1 MPEAFAP
8 AVGHRFAGRF
18 ELQALLRGSGP
29 ARVFTASDG
38 GARPLVLVLFDPSA
52 CTPGAWSGL
61 LRVVHAASEARLVGI
76 EPLRNIPTTPP
87 DPPFCLADPPVGW
100 SFDRLRQ
107 GGPPAWQKQAAPP
120 WERALRLGERAAAI
134 LGAAHTALGV
144 PHRALT
150 AQRLVVTEA
159 DELLILDFG
168 VGELEPSAGR
178 PDDCGYRAPEQASS
192 RGDVRSDV
200 FSLASV
206 LFELIAGERP
216 SPRMPARLRSLVPGV
231 PQAVDELFAE
241 ALAVEPW
248 QRYAD
253 MGELR
258 EALRDVLGLGPA
270 PAASS
275 SAPVVQVMPPP
286 AEAATAS
293 EVDLS
298 RSDLP
303 VLPGSPSTPA
313 PVTAG
318 PSLGRSSLG
327 SPVAAPTPE
336 LRTSGPSIVSAPP
349 GGVAASTPARSMVS
363 AAPGG
368 ATTMELPSRSS
379 VSTAPGGATTMEL
392 PSRSIVSTAPGGATT
407 MELPSRSSVSTP
419 PAPEST
425 MELPARSIE
434 STPPGPES
442 TMELPSPARSIVSA
456 PPGGESTTEL
466 PSPARTIASA
476 SPEAIAREQ
485 AASGLARSSV
495 SPTPRRGPVLP
506 SLESSGSPSPAR
518 PSAFPTPRGPL
529 LPPLELSGSS
539 GPARSNAT
547 TPRRGSLL
555 PPVEPLA
562 VTPMPTRP
570 AASVDPS
577 ASTSASNRTE
587 IDWTRPRP
595 GTPQPESP
603 RPLRY
608 SKLVQPDADETL
620 VPEAASDRDDPPAA
634 RTETLPESFVQA
646 ARTEVWPQS
655 FAQEA
660 APAAKT
666 EVWPQS
672 FAQAAAPAAK
682 TELVLPSFAQA
693 AKTESVPQPMARL
706 RSTGDAPA
714 ARTEIFVASRPER
727 TEILQGDVALP
738 AARSE
743 RTELLSAGPSVVE
756 PPQLGRAVAD
766 PSAAVPRPA
775 QPRSTPNAA
784 RQPAPRAASPA
795 NSSGPPIKLLL
806 ITVNA
811 VLLVVIVLVLALR

>member
-38 GARPLVLVLFDPSA
+38 GARPLVLVLFDPAA

-61 LRVVHAASEARLVGI
+61 LRVVHAVSEARLVGI

-134 LGAAHTALGV
+134 LGAAHAALGV

-178 PDDCGYRAPEQASS
+178 PDDCGYRAPEQAMS
-192 RGDVRSDV
+192 RGDIRSDV
-200 FSLASV
+200 FSLVSV

-248 QRYAD
+248 QRHAD

-270 PAASS
+270 PAVSS
-275 SAPVVQVMPPP
+275 SAPVVQAMPPP

-313 PVTAG
+313 PVTTA

-336 LRTSGPSIVSAPP
+336 LRTSAPSIVSAPP
-349 GGVAASTPARSMVS
+349 GGVAASTPARSIVSATPGGATTMELPARSIVS

-368 ATTMELPSRSS
+368 ATTMELPARSIG
-379 VSTAPGGATTMEL
+379 VAAPGGATTMEL
-392 PSRSIVSTAPGGATT
+392 PSPV
-407 MELPSRSSVSTP
+407 LSSVPTP
-419 PAPEST
+419 S
-425 MELPARSIE
+425 S
-434 STPPGPES
+434 PES
-442 TMELPSPARSIVSA
+442 TMELPSPARSIGST
-456 PPGGESTTEL
+456 PPGPEPTMEL
-466 PSPARTIASA
+466 PSPRAVASA
-476 SPEAIAREQ
+476 PSEGSAPSPAP
-485 AASGLARSSV
+485 SSPGRPGA
-495 SPTPRRGPVLP
+495 SPTPRGSVL
-506 SLESSGSPSPAR
+506 SALELPGSPSPGR
-518 PSAFPTPRGPL
+518 PSASPTPRGPL
-529 LPPLELSGSS
+529 LPPLELSGSP

-555 PPVEPLA
+555 PPVEPRA

-595 GTPQPESP
+595 GTPQPESA

-608 SKLVQPDADETL
+608 SKLVQPDVDGSL
-620 VPEAASDRDDPPAA
+620 VPEAESDRDDPPAA

-646 ARTEVWPQS
+646 ARTEVWPQT

-660 APAAKT
+660 AQAART

-693 AKTESVPQPMARL
+693 AKTELVQQPMARL

-756 PPQLGRAVAD
+756 PPPD

-775 QPRSTPNAA
+775 QPRSVPNPA

-795 NSSGPPIKLLL
+795 KSSGPPIKLLL

>member
-38 GARPLVLVLFDPSA
+38 GVRPLVLVLFDPAA
-52 CTPGAWSGL
+52 CTPGAWAGL
-61 LRVVHAASEARLVGI
+61 LQVVHAASEARLVGI
-76 EPLRNIPTTPP
+76 EPLRNVPTTPP
-87 DPPFCLADPPVGW
+87 DPPYCLADPPVGW
-100 SFDRLRQ
+100 SLDRLRQ
-107 GGPPAWQKQAAPP
+107 GGPPAWQKQAAPL

-134 LGAAHTALGV
+134 LGAAHAVLGV
-144 PHRALT
+144 PHRALVP
-150 AQRLVVTEA
+150 QRLVVTEA

-178 PDDCGYRAPEQASS
+178 PDDCGYRAPEQAKA
-192 RGDVRSDV
+192 RGDVRSNV
-200 FSLASV
+200 FSLAAV

-231 PQAVDELFAE
+231 PQAVDDLFAE

-258 EALRDVLGLGPA
+258 EALRDALGLGPA
-270 PAASS
+270 PAVSL
-275 SAPVVQVMPPP
+275 SAPVVRSAPA
-286 AEAATAS
+286 AEAASESS

-303 VLPGSPSTPA
+303 VLPGSPSAPA
-313 PVTAG
+313 PVSAA

-336 LRTSGPSIVSAPP
+336 VTAPTPVRSIVTAPP
-349 GGVAASTPARSMVS
+349 GGVAAPTPARPIASS
-363 AAPGG
+363 PGG
-368 ATTMELPSRSS
+368 AT
-379 VSTAPGGATTMEL
+379 
-392 PSRSIVSTAPGGATT
+392 
-407 MELPSRSSVSTP
+407 
-419 PAPEST
+419 
-425 MELPARSIE
+425 
-434 STPPGPES
+434 
-442 TMELPSPARSIVSA
+442 TMELPSPARSIVST
-456 PPGGESTTEL
+456 PPGGATTMELPTRSIVSTPPGGATTMELPSPSRSIVSAPSGPESTLEL
-466 PSPARTIASA
+466 PSPARSIVSTPPGGATTLELPSPARSITSTP
-476 SPEAIAREQ
+476 PEAITPGL
-485 AASGLARSSV
+485 ASSGPARSSV
-495 SPTPRRGPVLP
+495 SPTPPRGPVLP
-506 SLESSGSPSPAR
+506 SVESPSPTR
-518 PSAFPTPRGPL
+518 PSASPTPRGPL
-529 LPPLELSGSS
+529 LPPLELSGSP

-562 VTPMPTRP
+562 VTPTPSRP
-570 AASVDPS
+570 AASVDPPPS
-577 ASTSASNRTE
+577 ASASGKTE

-595 GTPQPESP
+595 GTPPPESA

-608 SKLVQPDADETL
+608 SKLVQPDADRTDAAE
-620 VPEAASDRDDPPAA
+620 ASDRDEPPAARTESLSESFAQAA
-634 RTETLPESFVQA
+634 RTETLPESFAQA
-646 ARTEVWPQS
+646 
-655 FAQEA
+655 A

-672 FAQAAAPAAK
+672 FVQAAK
-682 TELVLPSFAQA
+682 TELVS
-693 AKTESVPQPMARL
+693 QPMARL
-706 RSTGDAPA
+706 RSTGEAPA

-727 TEILQGDVALP
+727 TEILVSDGAIP

-743 RTELLSAGPSVVE
+743 RTEMLQPGPSVVE
-756 PPQLGRAVAD
+756 PTHLGRAVAD

-775 QPRSTPNAA
+775 QPRSVPNSA
-784 RQPAPRAASPA
+784 RQPAPRTAEPA
-795 NSSGPPIKLLL
+795 KASGPSIKLLL